1 MKTIQHND
9 AVGYFDGSTKVGFY
23 AVGVALYVNNNHIFK
38 FKLHYGK
45 VSNINDGL
53 LALWCLCKIAR
64 VFGIVTLHVFGD
76 SKVTIKWETREY
88 NLKVL
93 SLIPWCYRIKKKMI
107 HFSNINFHHIY
118 REHNQL
124 ADQFSKVALNGKE
137 GTLFWEESLD
147 NLLTNSGYINIFV
160 V

>member
-1 MKTIQHND
+1 M
-9 AVGYFDGSTKVGFY
+9 
-23 AVGVALYVNNNHIFK
+23 GVALYVKNNHIFK

-45 VSNINDGL
+45 VSNIKDEL
-53 LALWCLCKIAR
+53 LALWCLCKIAT

-93 SLIPWCYRIKKKMI
+93 SLIPWCYRIKKRMI
-107 HFSNINFHHIY
+107 HFSNIRFHHIY

-124 ADQFSKVALNGKE
+124 GDQLSKEAVE
-137 GTLFWEESLD
+137 GEASVLFWEESLD
-147 NLLTNSGYINIFV
+147 NLVINSGNLNILAI
-160 V
+160 